1 MPRRRGKVKFEEQ
14 GGSGCERVSSSRLR
28 FDGQG
33 GGLKQRKWRWEGAG
47 CRTALGRS
55 AGKKAAV
62 RAYRCGR
69 RTPWQLGSPPL
80 PFAHRGGKNK
90 FWGLGRRPLSGAKS
104 ENWWGEVCLEVLKQ
118 LGTSKE
124 GWTVGDVSSSRGEGR
139 ATRTSLFGR
148 CCVRAG
154 RCEDA

>member
-1 MPRRRGKVKFEEQ
+1 MIYDASGRVTEPLRRRLLRASFCLHSSRVFQVLSNEPQERTRQ
-14 GGSGCERVSSSRLR
+14 HNTYVCLGGGASGCERVSSSRLR

-104 ENWWGEVCLEVLKQ
+104 DNWWGESVI
-118 LGTSKE
+118 
-124 GWTVGDVSSSRGEGR
+124 RG
-139 ATRTSLFGR
+139 A
-148 CCVRAG
+148 
-154 RCEDA
+154 

>member
-1 MPRRRGKVKFEEQ
+1 MPPEGLLNLCDGGFCGLLFAYILAGSFKFFQMSPKRGRVSIIHTYASEEGQGKVR
-14 GGSGCERVSSSRLR
+14 GSGCERVSSSRLR

-55 AGKKAAV
+55 AGKKAV

-104 ENWWGEVCLEVLKQ
+104 DNWWGKC
-118 LGTSKE
+118 
-124 GWTVGDVSSSRGEGR
+124 
-139 ATRTSLFGR
+139 A
-148 CCVRAG
+148 
-154 RCEDA
+154 